1 MGAVYGNS
9 VLMQYADQL
18 TVPANHAGVP
28 GISLPAGFDAQ
39 GLPVASSCLGP
50 DFSEASLL
58 RIGMAGLACQSQEL
72 ISSPAAKP
80 PDAAQV
86 EGVHMASA
94 RAKPNV
100 KQVNLAAEKEAV
112 SSIGS
117 HSVLGY
123 SIEPVPTISPDTGL
137 NGAELIQLGSLPVAT
152 GFNPPAG
159 CEASTDADIKATILR
174 LVNEERARYGLGKLT
189 EQYQLNAAADVHTVD
204 MACKN
209 FFSHTG
215 SDSSSPFD
223 RIKTQGYVYNYA
235 GENLFAGNG
244 VYNDAGQA
252 VSAWMNSA
260 GHRQNI
266 LKPEYTEAGV
276 SYVFNPDSAYGGY
289 FSIVFARP

>member
-1 MGAVYGNS
+1 MMKHKQIWIAISFLV
-9 VLMQYADQL
+9 M
-18 TVPANHAGVP
+18 AGV
-28 GISLPAGFDAQ
+28 
-39 GLPVASSCLGP
+39 
-50 DFSEASLL
+50 
-58 RIGMAGLACQSQEL
+58 ACQSQEL
-72 ISSPAAKP
+72 VSSPAASS

-86 EGVHMASA
+86 EVVQMASSK
-94 RAKPNV
+94 AKPV
-100 KQVNLAAEKEAV
+100 EVQVDISAEKEAV
-112 SSIGS
+112 SSMGS
-117 HSVLGY
+117 HNVLGY

-152 GFNPPAG
+152 TFNPPAG
-159 CEASTDADIKATILR
+159 CDASTDVNIEAAILN
-174 LVNEERARYGLGKLT
+174 LINEERTRHGLVLLT

-215 SDSSSPFD
+215 SDGSSPFD
-223 RIKTQGYVYNYA
+223 RIKTQGYVYYYA

-252 VSAWMNSA
+252 VTAWMNSA

-266 LKPEYTEAGV
+266 LKPEFTEAGV
-276 SYVFNPDSAYGGY
+276 SYVFNPNSAYGGY

>member
-1 MGAVYGNS
+1 MMKHKQIWIA
-9 VLMQYADQL
+9 
-18 TVPANHAGVP
+18 
-28 GISLPAGFDAQ
+28 ISFL
-39 GLPVASSCLGP
+39 V
-50 DFSEASLL
+50 
-58 RIGMAGLACQSQEL
+58 MAGLACQSQEMV
-72 ISSPAAKP
+72 SAPAANAP
-80 PDAAQV
+80 VAVQV
-86 EGVHMASA
+86 EVVQMASA
-94 RAKPNV
+94 RAIPV
-100 KQVNLAAEKEAV
+100 EMQVNITAEQEAV

-123 SIEPVPTISPDTGL
+123 SIEAVPTISPDTGL

-152 GFNPPAG
+152 GFNPPSG
-159 CEASTDADIKATILR
+159 CEASTDVDVEAAILD
-174 LVNEERARYGLGKLT
+174 LINAERARHGLGKLA

-215 SDSSSPFD
+215 SDGSSPFD
-223 RIKTQGYVYNYA
+223 RIKTQSYVYYYA

-252 VSAWMNSA
+252 VSAWMNSD

-266 LKPEYTEAGV
+266 LKPEFTEAGV

-289 FSIVFARP
+289 FAIVFARP